1 MSDTRKKLARPHCH
15 GMNLRLECMQ
25 PVLFTLR
32 SSKIVKGTAAI
43 AVRIPTYRRRL
54 VLHSSIRLSKTDGTS
69 FVAPQRLKSQRAQRV
84 AAARHAPFYTSIEE

>member
-1 MSDTRKKLARPHCH
+1 MAIPSFDALF
-15 GMNLRLECMQ
+15 N
-25 PVLFTLR
+25 PVLKAMK
-32 SSKIVKGTAAI
+32 S
-43 AVRIPTYRRRL
+43 L